1 MDALMLR
8 ELLHFFKYNNCKK
21 ERFYVPLLPSQ
32 TSPHQSLL
40 SFGIGNYYITAG
52 RRAGEEEMIEIRMV
66 SGETTLILHKETY
79 QL

>member
-8 ELLHFFKYNNCKK
+8 ELLHFFKCNNCKK

-40 SFGIGNYYITAG
+40 SGIQHWELLHHG

-66 SGETTLILHKETY
+66 SGETTLILHIETY